1 MLGAS
6 PFLKLSAQ
14 WRVQQLQML
23 RPATSQH
30 AELLRLVQRAALTKF
45 GRDHDFRSIL
55 DVADFQARVPLR
67 RYADMW
73 DEYWKDDFPVL
84 KNCTW
89 PGQIPYFAL
98 TSGTTTGTTKYI
110 PCSRDMVQSNVMG
123 GLEVLLTHFR
133 NRPTSAVAEGKFLVL
148 GGSTNLTEEA
158 PGVHSGDLSGIEAV
172 ETPWWSAPYTLPPR
186 EIALLEDWEV
196 KIDKIARLALT
207 EDIRSITG
215 TPNWMLVFFDKL
227 AELRPPSGK
236 FRLVDYFPNLEVII
250 YGGMDF
256 RPYARR
262 FADILEGGNV
272 DLREAYAA
280 SEGFLGCA
288 DRGPGEG
295 MRLLLDNGIFYEFVP
310 VDELDSPDPTRH
322 WIGNV
327 RKGVDYAVVLSSCAG
342 VWGYVIGDTVRFVD
356 VEKPRVLITGRTSYV
371 LSAFGEHV
379 IDTEIEES
387 ITAAADAIDARVTEY
402 SVAAKFPDTPGERGG
417 HLYVVEFA
425 DPQPDD
431 AQITKFRDVLD
442 QGICELNADYEAFRA
457 GGGVSVRAP
466 EIAPV
471 PPGTFMAWMKK
482 RGQLGGQHK
491 VPRIIAD
498 QELAQGLWEFCGL

>member
-45 GRDHDFRSIL
+45 GRDHDFRRIL

-227 AELRPPSGK
+227 AELRAPQRQVPSG
-236 FRLVDYFPNLEVII
+236 
-250 YGGMDF
+250 
-256 RPYARR
+256 
-262 FADILEGGNV
+262 
-272 DLREAYAA
+272 
-280 SEGFLGCA
+280 
-288 DRGPGEG
+288 
-295 MRLLLDNGIFYEFVP
+295 RLLPQSRSHHLRRDGFQALRPALRGHF
-310 VDELDSPDPTRH
+310 
-322 WIGNV
+322 
-327 RKGVDYAVVLSSCAG
+327 
-342 VWGYVIGDTVRFVD
+342 
-356 VEKPRVLITGRTSYV
+356 GRW
-371 LSAFGEHV
+371 
-379 IDTEIEES
+379 
-387 ITAAADAIDARVTEY
+387 
-402 SVAAKFPDTPGERGG
+402 ERGFEG
-417 HLYVVEFA
+417 SL
-425 DPQPDD
+425 
-431 AQITKFRDVLD
+431 R
-442 QGICELNADYEAFRA
+442 R
-457 GGGVSVRAP
+457 
-466 EIAPV
+466 
-471 PPGTFMAWMKK
+471 
-482 RGQLGGQHK
+482 
-491 VPRIIAD
+491 
-498 QELAQGLWEFCGL
+498 

>member
-1 MLGAS
+1 
-6 PFLKLSAQ
+6 
-14 WRVQQLQML
+14 
-23 RPATSQH
+23 
-30 AELLRLVQRAALTKF
+30 
-45 GRDHDFRSIL
+45 
-55 DVADFQARVPLR
+55 
-67 RYADMW
+67 
-73 DEYWKDDFPVL
+73 
-84 KNCTW
+84 
-89 PGQIPYFAL
+89 
-98 TSGTTTGTTKYI
+98 
-110 PCSRDMVQSNVMG
+110 
-123 GLEVLLTHFR
+123 
-133 NRPTSAVAEGKFLVL
+133 
-148 GGSTNLTEEA
+148 
-158 PGVHSGDLSGIEAV
+158 
-172 ETPWWSAPYTLPPR
+172 
-186 EIALLEDWEV
+186 
-196 KIDKIARLALT
+196 
-207 EDIRSITG
+207 
-215 TPNWMLVFFDKL
+215 
-227 AELRPPSGK
+227 
-236 FRLVDYFPNLEVII
+236 
-250 YGGMDF
+250 
-256 RPYARR
+256 
-262 FADILEGGNV
+262 
-272 DLREAYAA
+272 
-280 SEGFLGCA
+280 
-288 DRGPGEG
+288 

-402 SVAAKFPDTPGERGG
+402 SVAAKFPETPGERGG